1 MRKVIW
7 WIISIFI
14 LSGIGFRIWES
25 RQRQRITYRRE
36 DTVTPVAVT
45 QPRTG
50 GISSTLL
57 FIGNIK
63 GEDQVQV
70 FSEAP
75 GKLIRYT
82 VNEGDRVNKDQVIAL
97 VDRSITGMEFE
108 PVRVKSPLSG
118 VIGKLFLDQG
128 SSIALQLP
136 VAMVVK
142 MDRVKAVFNIGEKDL
157 AKVRKGMVAE
167 IKVDLYPDEVFK
179 GTVTRISPVIDPLSR
194 TALCEVLIPNPKHKL
209 KPGAFAEID
218 LVVESHKSTI
228 LLPRDAVICDLEKN
242 IYYLFVA
249 EAGNAVK
256 KEIEIGITAS
266 DTVEIK
272 SGITSQDKIIIKG
285 QHYLKGGEKIEII
298 D

>member
-1 MRKVIW
+1 
-7 WIISIFI
+7 
-14 LSGIGFRIWES
+14 
-25 RQRQRITYRRE
+25 
-36 DTVTPVAVT
+36 
-45 QPRTG
+45 
-50 GISSTLL
+50 
-57 FIGNIK
+57 
-63 GEDQVQV
+63 
-70 FSEAP
+70 
-75 GKLIRYT
+75 
-82 VNEGDRVNKDQVIAL
+82 
-97 VDRSITGMEFE
+97 
-108 PVRVKSPLSG
+108 
-118 VIGKLFLDQG
+118 
-128 SSIALQLP
+128 
-136 VAMVVK
+136 VK

-194 TALCEVLIPNPKHKL
+194 SALCEVLIPNPKHKL

-218 LVVESHKSTI
+218 LVVENRKSTI

-266 DTVEIK
+266 DTVEIR

-285 QHYLKGGEKIEII
+285 QYYLKGGEKIEII